1 MAAAVPLS
9 IDVVSDVVCPWCFIG
24 KRRLEAAI
32 ASVPD
37 VPVAVRW
44 RPFLLDPSIPPGGLD
59 RQEYMRQKFGDRD
72 LAASHDRL
80 TEMGRAEGAPYR
92 FDLIKRSPNTI
103 DAHRVVRWASEAGH
117 EDAMVERLFT
127 DYFVNGRD
135 VGNHEILAD
144 AAESVGLDR
153 TTTLRRLSTPY
164 DRAAVEAEIA
174 AAQRIGVTGVPCFII
189 GNKYGVVGAQTADIL
204 AGAIRKAAEERA
216 VAPA

>member
-1 MAAAVPLS
+1 MAVAPIS

-32 ASVPD
+32 ASEPGIE
-37 VPVAVRW
+37 VAVRW
-44 RPFLLDPSIPPGGLD
+44 RPFLLDPSVPPGGLD
-59 RQEYMRQKFGDRD
+59 REQYMRQKFGGRD
-72 LAASHDRL
+72 FTEAHNRL

-92 FDLIKRSPNTI
+92 FDRIRRSPNTI
-103 DAHRVVRWASEAGH
+103 DAHRVVRWAAEAGQ

-127 DYFVNGRD
+127 DYFVEGRD

-144 AAESVGLDR
+144 AAASVGLDR
-153 TTTLRRLSTPY
+153 TMILARLATPFE
-164 DRAAVEAEIA
+164 RAAVEAEIA

-189 GNKYGVVGAQTADIL
+189 ANKYGVVGAQSPDVL

-216 VAPA
+216 AAPA

>member
-1 MAAAVPLS
+1 MAVAPIS

-32 ASVPD
+32 ASEPSIE
-37 VPVAVRW
+37 VAVRW
-44 RPFLLDPSIPPGGLD
+44 RPFLLDPSVPPGGLD
-59 RQEYMRQKFGDRD
+59 REQYMRQKFGGRD
-72 LAASHDRL
+72 FTEAHNRL

-92 FDLIKRSPNTI
+92 FDRIRRSPNTI
-103 DAHRVVRWASEAGH
+103 DAHRVVRWAAEAGQ

-127 DYFVNGRD
+127 DYFVEGRD

-144 AAESVGLDR
+144 AAASVGLDR
-153 TTTLRRLSTPY
+153 TMILARLATPFE
-164 DRAAVEAEIA
+164 RAAVEAEIA

-189 GNKYGVVGAQTADIL
+189 ANKYGVVGAQSPDVL

-216 VAPA
+216 AAPA